1 MLSIS
6 DKNSLETV
14 VQKYVKILEL
24 NWVKYFCN
32 ININKLLQ
40 TQVLRVE
47 QVDESCIGL
56 TQENSIENSIQDC
69 LPYILELHGPC

>member
-56 TQENSIENSIQDC
+56 TQENSIENSV
-69 LPYILELHGPC
+69 